1 MRVWTHVPFLRAIA
15 ITCGITVASAGQAVG
30 AGRVALAIGNSAYQN
45 TAPLTNPSNDARDV
59 SASLQR
65 LGFEVLEGRD
75 LDKRSMERLI
85 REFAIKLAGADIAL
99 FFYAGHGVQIAGQ
112 NYLVP
117 IDAQLASEGD
127 IDFESLPL
135 SLVLKQ
141 MEREA
146 KTSLILLDACRDNP
160 LARTLARAMATRGGQ
175 VEQGL
180 AEVRT
185 GVGTLIGFST
195 QPGFVAVDGPGRNS
209 PYTEALLRHM
219 ESPDKD
225 VSAILVEVRN
235 DVLKATEGRQVP
247 WEHTSLTGQVYLS
260 RGTAENAP
268 ASVAEPPRQAAIIP
282 NYDKEME
289 ISFWNS
295 VRDSKSP
302 VLIGTYLDR
311 YPNGNFASLARAMVA
326 QLTRGDATS
335 ADSPKVAALPLPETK
350 IESSHGSD
358 PRALARSLQTELKRV
373 GCDPGNVDGV
383 WDADARDALE
393 EFTRLAK
400 LSLPTSDPSTIALEA
415 VSAQKERVCPL
426 QCDRGEAVV
435 GGRCVAR
442 STGRP
447 SKHTKRTRVRS
458 HSRHQAVDEHS
469 AKGKGMCW
477 SQHGRHFEVAPC
489 Y

>member
-1 MRVWTHVPFLRAIA
+1 MCRLLRAIA
-15 ITCGITVASAGQAVG
+15 ITCAIAVASAGQAVG
-30 AGRVALAIGNSAYQN
+30 AGRVALVIGNSAYQN
-45 TAPLTNPSNDARDV
+45 TVPLANPSNDARDV

-65 LGFEVLEGRD
+65 PGFEVLGGRD

-160 LARTLARAMATRGGQ
+160 LARNLARAMATRGGQ
-175 VEQGL
+175 VGQGL

-185 GVGTLIGFST
+185 GVGMLIGFST
-195 QPGFVAVDGPGRNS
+195 QPGYVALDGTGRNS

-219 ESPDKD
+219 ESPGKD
-225 VSAILVEVRN
+225 VSAVLVEVRN

-260 RGTAENAP
+260 LGTAANAR
-268 ASVAEPPRQAAIIP
+268 ASVAEPPRREVIIP

-302 VLIGTYLDR
+302 VLIGTYLER
-311 YPNGNFASLARAMVA
+311 YPNGNFADLARAMVA
-326 QLTRGDATS
+326 QLTRGDAKS
-335 ADSPKVAALPLPETK
+335 ADSPKVTALPSP
-350 IESSHGSD
+350 GSG

-383 WDADARDALE
+383 WDANAREALA
-393 EFTRLAK
+393 EFARLTK
-400 LSLPTSDPSTIALEA
+400 LSLPTSDPSTAALEA
-415 VSAQKERVCPL
+415 VSVQKERVCPL
-426 QCDRGEAVV
+426 KCDQGETVV
-435 GGRCVAR
+435 GGRCVAG
-442 STGRP
+442 STGQP
-447 SKHTKRTRVRS
+447 SKPRQRARVRS
-458 HSRHQAVDEHS
+458 HSRHQELGVRP
-469 AKGKGMCW
+469 AKGKGLCW
-477 SQHGRHFEVAPC
+477 SQDARRFALVPC
-489 Y
+489 K